1 MLRWTKVNGC
11 LIFALLTCRLD
22 VLLSL
27 ITGLNSSWTRHL
39 QNVSPTHYPGM
50 SETEIDFV
58 LSVFS
63 SIKNAEFDD
72 SKFCEEKESENITAS
87 LPRRQSFLHI
97 QRELAV

>member
-1 MLRWTKVNGC
+1 
-11 LIFALLTCRLD
+11 
-22 VLLSL
+22 
-27 ITGLNSSWTRHL
+27 
-39 QNVSPTHYPGM
+39 M